1 MRFRLIV
8 IIFVLALLL
17 IPMNK
22 AHCQDYIQYKVQI
35 NGDNSATWT
44 VTLVSDVNASIDSL
58 DSFQQK
64 VATLVDAAR
73 NGTHRE
79 MTIDPNSLQ
88 MVTTIS
94 WETQSKTTEYV
105 FTWQNFSMN
114 ENDKIM
120 FGDVF
125 RVAEFFGQLYG
136 GGTLQ
141 IGYPP
146 TYTVDSVTPTPN
158 VQNDTLQTLE
168 WFRTQDFIKG
178 NPRIVLTNKSPNQSG
193 EDWQKNAIIILG
205 SVTAVATSLIG
216 FYLFKRQK
224 REKEKASRATSLGVP
239 LMEGDEEK
247 IVRIIK
253 SSGGSLHQSTIAEQ
267 CRFSK
272 AKTSQLLAALEQKG
286 VVRRY
291 KKGRDKIVTLAVK
304 DDTS

>member
-1 MRFRLIV
+1 MRFHLIV

-17 IPMNK
+17 MPLNV
-22 AHCQDYIQYKVQI
+22 AHCQDYLQYKVQI
-35 NGDNSATWT
+35 NGDNSAIWT
-44 VTLVSDVNASIDSL
+44 VTLVSDVNASIDSW

-64 VATLVDAAR
+64 VANLVDAAR
-73 NGTHRE
+73 NETHRE
-79 MTIDPNSLQ
+79 MAIDPNSLQ
-88 MVTTIS
+88 MEITIS
-94 WETQSKTTEYV
+94 QETQSKTTEYV
-105 FTWQNFSMN
+105 FTWQNFSII

-125 RVAEFFGQLYG
+125 RVAEFFNQLYG
-136 GGTLQ
+136 DDTLQ
-141 IGYPP
+141 IGYPS
-146 TYTVDSVTPTPN
+146 TYAVDSVTPTPN
-158 VQNDTLQTLE
+158 MQNDSLQTLE

-178 NPRIVLTNKSPNQSG
+178 NPRIVLTSKSPNPNA
-193 EDWQKNAIIILG
+193 EDWQQDAIIILG
-205 SVTAVATSLIG
+205 SVIAVATPLIG

-224 REKEKASRATSLGVP
+224 REKEKASRAAPLDAS
-239 LMEGDEEK
+239 LMESDEEK

-286 VVRRY
+286 IVRRY